1 MTEIQET
8 VGVNRKYRDRLF
20 RLRFGSDEYKEDM
33 LCLYNAI
40 NNTSYSDPEDITITT
55 IDDVI
60 YIKMKNDISLILDGN
75 ISLWEH
81 QSTINPNM
89 PVRGLIYFGNLYS
102 QYIKINK
109 INIYGKTLKKI
120 PTPQYVIFYNGS
132 EESEAVTKLRL
143 SDAFINSDKSGDF
156 EWTALVYNLNR
167 GKNDDLLK
175 RCKPLADYMELVN
188 RVRDNQQSGM
198 KVEEAISNAVDSCI
212 ADGIM
217 KAFLEK
223 HKSEVLSVCIT
234 EFDEKV
240 YRDDIR
246 EEGRVE
252 GRAEGRVEGRA
263 EGRVEGI
270 ADMTIS
276 LLEDIG
282 EVPEALSKI
291 IYEQN
296 DINILEKWHKTA
308 AKAQSIEEFEQKI
321 GLVEK

>member
-20 RLRFGSDEYKEDM
+20 RLRFGS
-33 LCLYNAI
+33 
-40 NNTSYSDPEDITITT
+40 
-55 IDDVI
+55 
-60 YIKMKNDISLILDGN
+60 
-75 ISLWEH
+75 
-81 QSTINPNM
+81 
-89 PVRGLIYFGNLYS
+89 
-102 QYIKINK
+102 
-109 INIYGKTLKKI
+109 
-120 PTPQYVIFYNGS
+120 
-132 EESEAVTKLRL
+132 EESEAITKLRL

-188 RVRDNQQSGM
+188 RIRDNQQSGM
-198 KVEEAISNAVDSCI
+198 KVEEAISKAVDSCI

-252 GRAEGRVEGRA
+252 GRA
-263 EGRVEGI
+263 EGI

>member
-1 MTEIQET
+1 
-8 VGVNRKYRDRLF
+8 
-20 RLRFGSDEYKEDM
+20 M

-120 PTPQYVIFYNGS
+120 PTPQYVIFSNGS

-143 SDAFINSDKSGDF
+143 SDAFINYDKSGDF

-188 RVRDNQQSGM
+188 RIRDNQQSGM
-198 KVEEAISNAVDSCI
+198 KVEEAISKAVDSCI

-246 EEGRVE
+246 EEGR
-252 GRAEGRVEGRA
+252 A
-263 EGRVEGI
+263 EGI

-308 AKAQSIEEFEQKI
+308 AKAPSLFRKLTNSPMISS
-321 GLVEK
+321 VSP